1 MREPFAIDPTQ
12 REEQATIGLVKSQN
26 SKVIVVGNAKNG
38 LPLMYAGEK

>member
-1 MREPFAIDPTQ
+1 VSRLPSKPDAAGRTGDD
-12 REEQATIGLVKSQN
+12 RLVKSQN